1 MDWITDHIQLVIA
14 AAAAFAYWLNA
25 RKQQQ
30 EEDAEPT
37 NERQFRDES
46 HEAAEE
52 AERARRIREEIRR
65 KITERSGDG
74 SPQAPRPVAGPPPL
88 FPPRE
93 VAPPVFAPEPPP
105 RQPMIDTAMLEQQ
118 RRLQEQLE
126 EAARAKRRAQEIRQ
140 GLPGKRTNRV
150 TTAPTLANGG
160 LRADLR
166 NRASL
171 RRAVVLREV
180 LGPPV
185 GLR

>member
-30 EEDAEPT
+30 EEDVEPT

-46 HEAAEE
+46 QEAAEE

-65 KITERSGDG
+65 KITERSSGG
-74 SPQAPRPVAGPPPL
+74 SPQAPRPVEGPPPL
-88 FPPRE
+88 IPSLE
-93 VAPPVFAPEPPP
+93 VDPPVFAPEPP
-105 RQPMIDTAMLEQQ
+105 RRPMIDTAMLEQQ

-126 EAARAKRRAQEIRQ
+126 EAKRTERRAQEIRQ
-140 GLPGKRTNRV
+140 GLPGKRAPQ
-150 TTAPTLANGG
+150 TASTPALAGGG
-160 LRADLR
+160 LRADLM